1 MSRSS
6 IQLPDAA
13 PLFITSIPVQIT
25 DLNYGNHLG
34 NDRMLALLHEAR
46 VRMLNTHG
54 MSEMEAGGASLIM
67 GESLVI
73 YKGEAFYRDVLDIS
87 IWADDISAAA
97 FDLLYRVTTIRAGEE
112 VLIAQA
118 KTVMICFDYTA
129 RKTRRVTARLL
140 QLFGKDGE

>member
-1 MSRSS
+1 MSRSFL
-6 IQLPDAA
+6 QFPDAA

-46 VRMLNTHG
+46 VRMLQTHG

-73 YKGEAFYRDVLDIS
+73 YKGEAFYGDVLDIS
-87 IWADDISAAA
+87 IWADDISAAS
-97 FDLLYRVTTIRAGEE
+97 FDLLYKVTTVRAGTE
-112 VLIAQA
+112 VVIAQA
-118 KTVMICFDYTA
+118 KTVMICFDYAA

-140 QLFGKDGE
+140 ELFGQGG

>member
-1 MSRSS
+1 MSRSFL
-6 IQLPDAA
+6 QFPDAA

-46 VRMLNTHG
+46 VRMLQTHG

-73 YKGEAFYRDVLDIS
+73 YKGEAFYGDVLDIS
-87 IWADDISAAA
+87 IWADDISAAS
-97 FDLLYRVTTIRAGEE
+97 FDLLYKVTTVRAGTE
-112 VLIAQA
+112 VVIAQA
-118 KTVMICFDYTA
+118 KTVMICFDYAA

-140 QLFGKDGE
+140 ELFGLGG